1 MFCGNCGSEIKNV
14 AICNGKCPNCYAPLG
29 AEAKGIFNQEME
41 EERAEQRTL
50 ERTEDKKKKN
60 SFFVDEDEK
69 TVATI
74 GISYVQSYI
83 SSSVMGNTSAVLT
96 NKRVYFSG
104 KCFQKSS
111 GHLVKDEREEI
122 CELEEIASTGIIN
135 IKRVALLWTGAA
147 LMLLGVIL
155 LMIWRNIMEDI
166 PLLMGGFMIIVAA
179 IMLVIYFVT
188 KGIWYEVSTAGS
200 TIQLRVSQ
208 LGGVSAVKLFDREVH
223 RQKESRIN
231 RLNNQGAD
239 STK

>member
-41 EERAEQRTL
+41 EERIGLRTG
-50 ERTEDKKKKN
+50 EDKKEDKN
-60 SFFVDEDEK
+60 KSFFVDEDEQ
-69 TVATI
+69 TVSKI

-135 IKRVALLWTGAA
+135 IKRVALLWTGAI

-155 LMIWRNIMEDI
+155 VMVSWNIMEDI

-208 LGGVSAVKLFDREVH
+208 LGGASAVKLFDREVH

>member
-1 MFCGNCGSEIKNV
+1 MLCGNCGSEIKNV

-41 EERAEQRTL
+41 EERIGLRTG
-50 ERTEDKKKKN
+50 EDKKEDKN
-60 SFFVDEDEK
+60 KSFFVDEDEQ
-69 TVATI
+69 TVSKI

-104 KCFQKSS
+104 KCFQKSR

-135 IKRVALLWTGAA
+135 IKRVALLWTGAI

-155 LMIWRNIMEDI
+155 VMVSWNIMEDI

>member
-1 MFCGNCGSEIKNV
+1 MFCGNCGSEIKNI
-14 AICNGKCPNCYAPLG
+14 AICNGRCPNCYAPIG
-29 AEAKGIFNQEME
+29 PDAEKVFAQEME
-41 EERAEQRTL
+41 EERIGLRTG
-50 ERTEDKKKKN
+50 EDKKEDKN
-60 SFFVDEDEK
+60 KSFFVDEDEQ
-69 TVATI
+69 TVSKI

-135 IKRVALLWTGAA
+135 IKRVALLWTGAI

-155 LMIWRNIMEDI
+155 VMVSWNIMEDI

>member
-41 EERAEQRTL
+41 EERIGLRTG
-50 ERTEDKKKKN
+50 EDKKEDKN
-60 SFFVDEDEK
+60 KSFFVDEDEQ
-69 TVATI
+69 TVSKI

-122 CELEEIASTGIIN
+122 CELE
-135 IKRVALLWTGAA
+135 
-147 LMLLGVIL
+147 
-155 LMIWRNIMEDI
+155 
-166 PLLMGGFMIIVAA
+166 
-179 IMLVIYFVT
+179 
-188 KGIWYEVSTAGS
+188 
-200 TIQLRVSQ
+200 
-208 LGGVSAVKLFDREVH
+208 
-223 RQKESRIN
+223 
-231 RLNNQGAD
+231 
-239 STK
+239 

>member
-41 EERAEQRTL
+41 EERIGLRTG
-50 ERTEDKKKKN
+50 EDKKEDKN
-60 SFFVDEDEK
+60 KSFFVDEDEQ
-69 TVATI
+69 TVSKI

-135 IKRVALLWTGAA
+135 IKRVALLWTGAI

-155 LMIWRNIMEDI
+155 VMVSWNIMEDI

-223 RQKESRIN
+223 RQKEARIN
-231 RLNNQGAD
+231 RLNNQSTD

>member
-41 EERAEQRTL
+41 EERIGLRTG
-50 ERTEDKKKKN
+50 EDKKEDKN
-60 SFFVDEDEK
+60 KSFFVDEDEQ
-69 TVATI
+69 TVSKI

-83 SSSVMGNTSAVLT
+83 SSSVMGNTNAVLT

-135 IKRVALLWTGAA
+135 IKRVALLWTGAI

-155 LMIWRNIMEDI
+155 VMVSWNIMEDI

>member
-41 EERAEQRTL
+41 EERIGLRTG
-50 ERTEDKKKKN
+50 EDKKEDKN
-60 SFFVDEDEK
+60 KSFFVDEDEQ
-69 TVATI
+69 TVSKI

-135 IKRVALLWTGAA
+135 IKRVALLWTGAI

-155 LMIWRNIMEDI
+155 VMVSWNIMEDI

-179 IMLVIYFVT
+179 IMLVIYFVI

>member
-41 EERAEQRTL
+41 EERIGLRTG
-50 ERTEDKKKKN
+50 EDKKEDKN
-60 SFFVDEDEK
+60 KSFFVDEDEQ
-69 TVATI
+69 TVSKI

-135 IKRVALLWTGAA
+135 IKRVALLWTGAI

-155 LMIWRNIMEDI
+155 VMVSWNIMEDI

-200 TIQLRVSQ
+200 TNCVYPS
-208 LGGVSAVKLFDREVH
+208 
-223 RQKESRIN
+223 
-231 RLNNQGAD
+231 
-239 STK
+239 

>member
-41 EERAEQRTL
+41 EERIGLRTG
-50 ERTEDKKKKN
+50 EDKKEDKN
-60 SFFVDEDEK
+60 KSFFVDEDEQ
-69 TVATI
+69 TVSKI
-74 GISYVQSYI
+74 GISYVQSYL

-135 IKRVALLWTGAA
+135 IKRVALLWTGAI

-155 LMIWRNIMEDI
+155 VMVSWNIMEDI

>member
-41 EERAEQRTL
+41 EERIGLRTG
-50 ERTEDKKKKN
+50 EDKKEDKN
-60 SFFVDEDEK
+60 KSFFVDEDEQ
-69 TVATI
+69 TVSKI

-155 LMIWRNIMEDI
+155 VMVSWNIMEDI

>member
-41 EERAEQRTL
+41 EERIGLRTG
-50 ERTEDKKKKN
+50 EDKKEDKN
-60 SFFVDEDEK
+60 KSFFADEDEQTASK
-69 TVATI
+69 I

-135 IKRVALLWTGAA
+135 IKRVALLWTGAI

-155 LMIWRNIMEDI
+155 VMVSWNIMEDI

>member
-41 EERAEQRTL
+41 EERIGLRTG
-50 ERTEDKKKKN
+50 EDKKEDKN
-60 SFFVDEDEK
+60 KSFFVDEDEQ
-69 TVATI
+69 TVSKI

-135 IKRVALLWTGAA
+135 IKRVALLWTGAI

-155 LMIWRNIMEDI
+155 VMVSWNIMEAI
-166 PLLMGGFMIIVAA
+166 PLLMGGLMIIVAA
-179 IMLVIYFVT
+179 ILLVIYFVT

>member
-41 EERAEQRTL
+41 EERIGLRTG
-50 ERTEDKKKKN
+50 EDKKEDKN
-60 SFFVDEDEK
+60 KSFFVDEDEQ
-69 TVATI
+69 TVSKI
-74 GISYVQSYI
+74 EISYVQSYI

-135 IKRVALLWTGAA
+135 IKRVALLWTGAI

-155 LMIWRNIMEDI
+155 VMVSWNIMEDI

>member
-29 AEAKGIFNQEME
+29 AEAKRIFNHEME
-41 EERAEQRTL
+41 EERIGLRTG
-50 ERTEDKKKKN
+50 EDKKEDKKK
-60 SFFVDEDEK
+60 SFFVDEDEQ
-69 TVATI
+69 TVSKI

-135 IKRVALLWTGAA
+135 IKRVALLWTGAI

-155 LMIWRNIMEDI
+155 VMVSWNIMEDI

-223 RQKESRIN
+223 RQKEARIN
-231 RLNNQGAD
+231 RLNNQGTD

>member
-41 EERAEQRTL
+41 EERIGLRTG
-50 ERTEDKKKKN
+50 EDKKEDKN
-60 SFFVDEDEK
+60 KSFFVDEDEQ
-69 TVATI
+69 TVSKI

-135 IKRVALLWTGAA
+135 IKRVALLWTGAI

-155 LMIWRNIMEDI
+155 VMVSWNIMEDI

-231 RLNNQGAD
+231 RLNNQGAG